1 MPVNSTDLTKFI
13 QKGVEQNQHLKTTF
27 QNPIDCCE
35 HLFYTCAHNLIN
47 DFNSSSRVEAD

>member
-27 QNPIDCCE
+27 QNPIDCCK
-35 HLFYTCAHNLIN
+35 HLFYTDNHNLIN
-47 DFNSSSRVEAD
+47 LRL